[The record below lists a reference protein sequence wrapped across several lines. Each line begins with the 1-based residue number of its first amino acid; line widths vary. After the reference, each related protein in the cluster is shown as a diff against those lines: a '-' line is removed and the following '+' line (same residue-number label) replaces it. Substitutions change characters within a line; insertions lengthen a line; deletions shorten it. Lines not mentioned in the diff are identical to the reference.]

1 MKRSITLIL
10 ILLLTGA
17 AASPLFGQESL
28 AELERAW
35 QEDRFDD
42 LARLLPAAE
51 KAYPRNPSIAFF
63 RALVLDDADEAFAS
77 YKRVFES
84 EELSRFADTALFK
97 MAQYQYARERF
108 MPARKYFQLL
118 QKRFP
123 QTRWLDDSLY
133 LTGQCYLAEGKP
145 DSARL
150 AWNSLIKRF
159 PRSPYCDM
167 AVADL
172 ESSVWDEPAVSPR
185 QKAAP
190 GPAAAKPFYSIQV
203 GAFSQ
208 RENARTILS
217 GLEKVGYEG
226 SIVEKKVGNRLFH
239 AVWIGSFP
247 DRESAE
253 DYAKRFIVKVTREYS
268 IVKSE

>member
-1 MKRSITLIL
+1 MHRMIL
-10 ILLLTGA
+10 LFLALLLTGA
-17 AASPLFGQESL
+17 APLLHSQEGL

-42 LARLLPAAE
+42 LEKLLPAAE
-51 KAYPRNPSIAFF
+51 KAYPRNPTVAFL
-63 RALVLDDADEAFAS
+63 RALVLADADEAFAS

-84 EELSRFADTALFK
+84 EEMSRYADTALFK

-108 MPARKYFQLL
+108 TAARRYFQMM

-133 LTGQCYLAEGKP
+133 LTGQCYLAEGKS

-150 AWNSLIKRF
+150 VWNSLIKRF

-172 ESSVWDEPAVSPR
+172 ESSVWDQPASAPR
-185 QKAAP
+185 QSAAP
-190 GPAAAKPFYSIQV
+190 VSGGKPFYSIQV
-203 GAFSQ
+203 GAFSKQ
-208 RENARTILS
+208 ENAHTILA

-226 SIVEKKVGNRLFH
+226 MIVEKKVGTRLFY

-253 DYAKRFIVKVTREYS
+253 DYARRFIVKVTKEYS